1 MENTGVSCDVCECR
15 HNMGCNKC
23 DLPQIKVT
31 EKCGCSAQ
39 AVETPHFCENFCE
52 REKPNET
59 L

>member
-1 MENTGVSCDVCECR
+1 
-15 HNMGCNKC
+15 MGCNKC

-39 AVETPHFCENFCE
+39 AVETPHFCENFCK
-52 REKPNET
+52 REQPNET